1 MAKKTLELTK
11 AQERALIWAI
21 NTWNANYGECVSEFD
36 MELQA
41 EIRGAYLAIGRV
53 YDQLDD

>member
-1 MAKKTLELTK
+1 MAKKTIELTK

-21 NTWNANYGECVSEFD
+21 NTWNAAYGDCPEEFD
-36 MELQA
+36 TELRA
-41 EIRGAYLAIGRV
+41 EIRGANLAIGRV